1 MKFVE
6 SPEELVSECEQLAVS
21 QVNGFLRSHP
31 RVPSHEVVRPQLDPP
46 KRSHGVED
54 VGAVVWGEQGVQ
66 EFLDIT
72 EKERGGGEGG
82 GECEFGVIRGRSLKG

>member
-46 KRSHGVED
+46 QRSHGVED
-54 VGAVVWGEQGVQ
+54 VGAVVWGEQRVQ
-66 EFLDIT
+66 EFLDVT
-72 EKERGGGEGG
+72 GRKREEEEKVEENVNL
-82 GECEFGVIRGRSLKG
+82 ELSGVEV